1 MKKMWKKVVAAA
13 LSMTLVLAMGIAVN
27 AAESPSATPSN
38 PGQETPTPSNPGQ
51 DTGKDNGQTSVGSP
65 SAPTIEAGGVK
76 ALTEGVWVREL
87 GSVVYDS
94 NEQLIKS
101 DAGIK
106 EILGNNYKKGT
117 TLELL
122 AYVDIFKSG
131 AGQVQVAVN
140 KVSKGDTIYVLHY
153 KVDTTRTAFDS
164 EVDKVRQYGEWEVI
178 TPDAVGD
185 GTVTF
190 TCDSFSPFAFVKA
203 TSATPAKTPA
213 ATGTNT
219 NKKNTTKKTSTTAKK
234 SPKTGEF

>member
-13 LSMTLVLAMGIAVN
+13 LSMTLVLAMGTAVN
-27 AAESPSATPSN
+27 AAESPSATPSK
-38 PGQETPTPSNPGQ
+38 PEQGTQTPA
-51 DTGKDNGQTSVGSP
+51 GSP
-65 SAPTIEAGGVK
+65 SAPSIEAGGVK
-76 ALTEGVWVREL
+76 ALTEGVSVSEL
-87 GSVVYDS
+87 SPYVVYDS

-122 AYVDIFKSG
+122 AYVDIFK
-131 AGQVQVAVN
+131 ATDGQVQVAID
-140 KVSKGDTIYVLHY
+140 KVAKGDTIYVLHY
-153 KVDTTRTAFDS
+153 NVDYKRAEYDS
-164 EVDKVRQYGEWEVI
+164 ESGKVKQYGTWEVI

-190 TCDSFSPFAFVKA
+190 TSNSFSPFAFVKA
-203 TSATPAKTPA
+203 TSATPGKTP
-213 ATGTNT
+213 G
-219 NKKNTTKKTSTTAKK
+219 KTPEKTPGKSPAKAPATTAKK

>member
-13 LSMTLVLAMGIAVN
+13 LSMTLVLAMGTAVN
-27 AAESPSATPSN
+27 AAESPSA
-38 PGQETPTPSNPGQ
+38 TPSNPGQ

-65 SAPTIEAGGVK
+65 SAPEYGFEAGGVK
-76 ALTEGVWVREL
+76 ALTEGVWISEL
-87 GSVVYDS
+87 GAIVYDT

-106 EILGNNYKKGT
+106 EILGDNYKKGT

-122 AYVDIFKSG
+122 AYVDIMKNKP
-131 AGQVQVAVN
+131 GQIQVGID
-140 KVSKGDTIYVLHY
+140 KISKGDTIYVLHY
-153 KVDTTRTAFDS
+153 KIDYLKTTKDPETGK
-164 EVDKVRQYGEWEVI
+164 EKQYGTWEVI
-178 TPDAVGD
+178 TPDAVED

-190 TCDSFSPFAFVKA
+190 TCNGFSPFAFVKA

-219 NKKNTTKKTSTTAKK
+219 NKKNTTTKKTSTTAKK

>member
-13 LSMTLVLAMGIAVN
+13 LSMTLVLAMGTAVN
-27 AAESPSATPSN
+27 AAESPSATPSK
-38 PGQETPTPSNPGQ
+38 PEQGTQTP
-51 DTGKDNGQTSVGSP
+51 VGSP
-65 SAPTIEAGGVK
+65 SAPSIEAGGVK
-76 ALTEGVWVREL
+76 ALTEGVSVSEL
-87 GSVVYDS
+87 SPYVVYDS

-122 AYVDIFKSG
+122 AYVDIFK
-131 AGQVQVAVN
+131 ATDGQVQVAID
-140 KVSKGDTIYVLHY
+140 KVAKGDTIYVLHY
-153 KVDTTRTAFDS
+153 NVDYKRAEYDS
-164 EVDKVRQYGEWEVI
+164 ESDKVKQYGTWEVI

-190 TCDSFSPFAFVKA
+190 TANSFSPFAFVKA
-203 TSATPAKTPA
+203 TSATPGKTPGKTPAKAPAKAPAKTPA
-213 ATGTNT
+213 
-219 NKKNTTKKTSTTAKK
+219 STAKK

>member
-13 LSMTLVLAMGIAVN
+13 LSMTLVLAMGTAVN
-27 AAESPSATPSN
+27 AAESPSATPSK
-38 PGQETPTPSNPGQ
+38 PEQGTQTPA
-51 DTGKDNGQTSVGSP
+51 GSP
-65 SAPTIEAGGVK
+65 SAPSIEAGGVK
-76 ALTEGVWVREL
+76 ALTEGVSVSEL
-87 GSVVYDS
+87 SPYVVYDS

-122 AYVDIFKSG
+122 AYVDIFK
-131 AGQVQVAVN
+131 ATDGQVQVAID
-140 KVSKGDTIYVLHY
+140 KVAKGDTIYVLHY
-153 KVDTTRTAFDS
+153 NVDYKRAEYDS
-164 EVDKVRQYGEWEVI
+164 ESGKVKQYGTWEVI

-190 TCDSFSPFAFVKA
+190 TSNSFSPFAFVKA
-203 TSATPAKTPA
+203 TSATPGKTPE
-213 ATGTNT
+213 
-219 NKKNTTKKTSTTAKK
+219 KTPGKSPAKAPATTAKK

>member
-13 LSMTLVLAMGIAVN
+13 LSMTLVLAMGTAVN
-27 AAESPSATPSN
+27 AAESPSATPSK
-38 PGQETPTPSNPGQ
+38 PEQGTQTP
-51 DTGKDNGQTSVGSP
+51 VGSP
-65 SAPTIEAGGVK
+65 SAPSIEAGGVK
-76 ALTEGVWVREL
+76 ALTEGVSVSEL
-87 GSVVYDS
+87 SPYVVYDS

-122 AYVDIFKSG
+122 AYVDIFK
-131 AGQVQVAVN
+131 ATDGQVQVAID
-140 KVSKGDTIYVLHY
+140 KVAKGDTIYVLHY
-153 KVDTTRTAFDS
+153 NVDYKRAEYDS
-164 EVDKVRQYGEWEVI
+164 ESDKVKQYGTWEVI

-190 TCDSFSPFAFVKA
+190 TANSFSPFAFVKA
-203 TSATPAKTPA
+203 TSATPGKTPAKTPGKSPA
-213 ATGTNT
+213 KAPA
-219 NKKNTTKKTSTTAKK
+219 TTAKK

>member
-13 LSMTLVLAMGIAVN
+13 LSMTLVLAMGTAVN
-27 AAESPSATPSN
+27 AAESPSATP
-38 PGQETPTPSNPGQ
+38 
-51 DTGKDNGQTSVGSP
+51 VGSP
-65 SAPTIEAGGVK
+65 SAPSIEAGGVK
-76 ALTEGVWVREL
+76 ALTEGVSVSEL
-87 GSVVYDS
+87 SPYVVYDS

-122 AYVDIFKSG
+122 AYVDIFK
-131 AGQVQVAVN
+131 ATDGQVQVAID
-140 KVSKGDTIYVLHY
+140 KVAKGDTIYVLHY
-153 KVDTTRTAFDS
+153 NVDYKRAEYDS
-164 EVDKVRQYGEWEVI
+164 ESGKVKQYGTWEVI

-190 TCDSFSPFAFVKA
+190 TINRFSPFAFVKA
-203 TSATPAKTPA
+203 TSATPEKTLEKTPEKTPEKTTA

-219 NKKNTTKKTSTTAKK
+219 TKKASTTVKK

>member
-13 LSMTLVLAMGIAVN
+13 LSMTLVLAMGPAVN
-27 AAESPSATPSN
+27 AAESPSATPSK
-38 PGQETPTPSNPGQ
+38 PDQGTQTP
-51 DTGKDNGQTSVGSP
+51 VGSP
-65 SAPTIEAGGVK
+65 SAPLIEAGGVK
-76 ALTEGVWVREL
+76 MLTEGASVYEIN
-87 GSVVYDS
+87 SNVVYDT

-117 TLELL
+117 SLELL
-122 AYVDIFKSG
+122 AYVGIVANKISQI
-131 AGQVQVAVN
+131 QVGIDKVA
-140 KVSKGDTIYVLHY
+140 KGDTIYVLHY
-153 KVDTTRTAFDS
+153 NVDYSRYETDPESGKV
-164 EVDKVRQYGEWEVI
+164 KYYGTWEVI

-190 TCDSFSPFAFVKA
+190 TVNSFSPFAFVKA
-203 TSATPAKTPA
+203 TSATPEKTPEKTPA

-219 NKKNTTKKTSTTAKK
+219 IKKASTTVKK

>member
-13 LSMTLVLAMGIAVN
+13 LSMTLVLAMGTAVN
-27 AAESPSATPSN
+27 AAESPSATPSK
-38 PGQETPTPSNPGQ
+38 PEQGTQTP
-51 DTGKDNGQTSVGSP
+51 VGSP
-65 SAPTIEAGGVK
+65 SAPSIEAGGVK
-76 ALTEGVWVREL
+76 ALTEGV
-87 GSVVYDS
+87 SVDKIPETVIYDS

-122 AYVDIFKSG
+122 AYVDMFKAAG
-131 AGQVQVAVN
+131 GQVQVAID
-140 KVSKGDTIYVLHY
+140 KVAKGDTIYVLHY
-153 KVDTTRTAFDS
+153 NVDYSRVVFDPESGKV
-164 EVDKVRQYGEWEVI
+164 KQYGTWEVI

-190 TCDSFSPFAFVKA
+190 TANSFSPFAFVKA
-203 TSATPAKTPA
+203 TSATPGKTPEKTPA
-213 ATGTNT
+213 TTGTNT
-219 NKKNTTKKTSTTAKK
+219 TKKASTTVKK

>member
-13 LSMTLVLAMGIAVN
+13 LSMTLVLAMGTVVN
-27 AAESPSATPSN
+27 AAESPSATPSK
-38 PGQETPTPSNPGQ
+38 PEQGTQTP
-51 DTGKDNGQTSVGSP
+51 VGSP
-65 SAPTIEAGGVK
+65 SAPSIEAGGVK
-76 ALTEGVWVREL
+76 ALTEGVSVSEL
-87 GSVVYDS
+87 SPYVVYDS

-122 AYVDIFKSG
+122 AYVDIFK
-131 AGQVQVAVN
+131 ATDGQVQVAID
-140 KVSKGDTIYVLHY
+140 KVAKGDTIYVLHY
-153 KVDTTRTAFDS
+153 NVDYKRAEYDS
-164 EVDKVRQYGEWEVI
+164 ESGKVKQYGTWEVI

-190 TCDSFSPFAFVKA
+190 TVNSFSPFAFVKA
-203 TSATPAKTPA
+203 TSATPEKTP
-213 ATGTNT
+213 G
-219 NKKNTTKKTSTTAKK
+219 KTPGKSPAKAPATTAKK

>member
-13 LSMTLVLAMGIAVN
+13 LSMTLVLAMGTAVN
-27 AAESPSATPSN
+27 AAESPSATPSK
-38 PGQETPTPSNPGQ
+38 PEQGTQTP
-51 DTGKDNGQTSVGSP
+51 VGSP
-65 SAPTIEAGGVK
+65 SAPSIEAGGVK
-76 ALTEGVWVREL
+76 ALTEDVSVREF
-87 GSVVYDS
+87 SPYVVYDS

-122 AYVDIFKSG
+122 AYVDIIKNEG
-131 AGQVQVAVN
+131 GQVQVAID
-140 KVSKGDTIYVLHY
+140 KVAKGDTIYVLHY
-153 KVDTTRTAFDS
+153 NVTSAGYVS
-164 EVDKVRQYGEWEVI
+164 EIDKVKQSGTWEVI

-190 TCDSFSPFAFVKA
+190 TVNRFSPFAFVKA
-203 TSATPAKTPA
+203 TSATPGKTPEKTPA
-213 ATGTNT
+213 TTGTNT
-219 NKKNTTKKTSTTAKK
+219 TKKASTTVKK

>member
-13 LSMTLVLAMGIAVN
+13 LSMTLVLAMGTAVN
-27 AAESPSATPSN
+27 AAESPSATPSK
-38 PGQETPTPSNPGQ
+38 PEQGTQTPA
-51 DTGKDNGQTSVGSP
+51 GSP
-65 SAPTIEAGGVK
+65 SAPSIEAGGVK
-76 ALTEGVWVREL
+76 ALTEGVSV
-87 GSVVYDS
+87 SKFSSDVVYDS

-117 TLELL
+117 TLDLL
-122 AYVDIFKSG
+122 AYVDIYKAVG
-131 AGQVQVAVN
+131 GQVQVAVN
-140 KVSKGDTIYVLHY
+140 KVAKGDTIYVLHY
-153 KVDTTRTAFDS
+153 NVTSGYYDPEVGKVKQSGT
-164 EVDKVRQYGEWEVI
+164 WEVI

-190 TCDSFSPFAFVKA
+190 TCNSFSPFAFVKA
-203 TSATPAKTPA
+203 TSVTPAKTPVKTPA

-219 NKKNTTKKTSTTAKK
+219 TKKASTTVKK